1 MSEESSGV
9 FPRKGLL
16 PVGFCWRDEGVIDS
30 GAAGMIRAWS
40 SISSST
46 SAPIQD
52 QCLLFKP
59 YFPLCPKGHGLRT
72 GISGER
78 GAGAGLGLDL
88 GILKVFFNLN
98 GSVI

>member
-1 MSEESSGV
+1 MT
-9 FPRKGLL
+9 
-16 PVGFCWRDEGVIDS
+16 DS
-30 GAAGMIRAWS
+30 GAVGLLRAWS

-46 SAPIQD
+46 SAPIQE

-72 GISGER
+72 GISGEQ

-88 GILKVFFNLN
+88 GTLKFFSNLN